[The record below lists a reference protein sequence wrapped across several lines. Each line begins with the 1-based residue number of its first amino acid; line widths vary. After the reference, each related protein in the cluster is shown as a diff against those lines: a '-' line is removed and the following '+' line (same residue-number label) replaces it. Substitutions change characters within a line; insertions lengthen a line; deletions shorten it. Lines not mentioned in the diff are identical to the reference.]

1 MDSVFSSN
9 HFELFGLPVQYMV
22 AQDALTR
29 SYRNL
34 QQAVHPDRFAS
45 ATDQERRISMQRAT
59 QINEA
64 YQTLKDPLSRAR
76 YLLQLKGVEWNDENN
91 TIMDTAFL
99 MEQMELREALAE
111 VREQT
116 DPLDE
121 TGKIL
126 DDVLRRIR
134 ELTAELERLFA
145 QQDEAALQ
153 QASDTVRKLQFLY
166 KLREEAE
173 RLEADL
179 EDEV

>member
-9 HFELFGLPVQYMV
+9 HFELFGLPVQYPV
-22 AQDALTR
+22 ALDVLTR
-29 SYRNL
+29 CYRDL

-64 YQTLKDPLSRAR
+64 FQTLKDPLSRAR
-76 YLLQLKGVEWNDENN
+76 YLLQLKGVEWDDESN
-91 TIMDTAFL
+91 TVMDAAFL

-111 VREQT
+111 VREQE
-116 DPLDE
+116 DPLGE
-121 TGKIL
+121 AGKIL
-126 DDVLRRIR
+126 DDVVRRIR
-134 ELTAELERLFA
+134 ELTAELEQRFA
-145 QQDEAALQ
+145 RQDDAALQ

-173 RLEADL
+173 RLEAEL
-179 EDEV
+179 EDV